1 MVVVEGVGGLSGGGG
16 GGGNRD
22 SRELEKAGIILL
34 IGKPEELKQFR
45 PYCFHVYL
53 TIKIPFIYYKKK
65 VS

>member
-1 MVVVEGVGGLSGGGG
+1 MVLVEGVAGLSGGGG
-16 GGGNRD
+16 DERNRD
-22 SRELEKAGIILL
+22 SLELEKAGIILL
-34 IGKPEELKQFR
+34 VGKPEELKQFR